1 MQSNKNKKW
10 WLTPLLLLLAI
21 IVLHLF
27 KLQGYWIEKFYST
40 HIYPPIAFLLRTLT
54 GWLPFSLGDILYGL
68 AFIWFLYKIVQFFRH
83 TPTWKKFFAGLKNL
97 TVKALWL
104 YLFFLLMWGL
114 NYYRYGIGYQLNIIP
129 ETYSTDDLKTT
140 TAQLLLDLNANAKK
154 LDSLHYTYP
163 SDKIIFKQAI
173 DMYNAAEKKY
183 IYLRYQQADV
193 KKMLFGTIG
202 NYSGFLGYYNPF
214 TGEAQVNTTAPDF
227 LIPFTTCH
235 EMAHQLGYASESE
248 ASFVGYLVTKYN
260 NQPVFNYSAYFDL
273 FSYANAELYH
283 RDSVAAK
290 QNVKLLD
297 TLVKKDFA
305 AYKKY
310 LIAYRNPI
318 EPLLVKLYGG
328 YLKAHNQP
336 KGIESY
342 DEVVA
347 WIVAYYKKYG
357 TL

>member
-1 MQSNKNKKW
+1 MQLNKTKKW
-10 WLTPLLLLLAI
+10 WLTPLLLILAI
-21 IVLHLF
+21 VVLHLVS
-27 KLQGYWIEKFYST
+27 LHGYWIEKIYST
-40 HIYPPIAFLLRTLT
+40 HIYPPVASLLRILT

-68 AFIWFLYKIVQFFRH
+68 AFIWVLYKTVQFFCH
-83 TPTWKKFFAGLKNL
+83 KPTWRKFLFALRNL
-97 TVKALWL
+97 AVKFLWV
-104 YLFFLLMWGL
+104 YVFFLLMWGL

-129 ETYSTDDLKTT
+129 EEYNTEDLKNT
-140 TAQLLLDLNANAKK
+140 TAQLLLNLNASAKK

-163 SDKIIFKQAI
+163 ANKVIFKQAI
-173 DMYNAAEKKY
+173 DMYDNAEKEYAFFNYKH
-183 IYLRYQQADV
+183 AAV
-193 KKMLFGTIG
+193 KQMFVGTIG

-214 TGEAQVNTTAPDF
+214 TGEAQVNTVVPPF
-227 LIPFTTCH
+227 VIPFTTCH

-260 NQPVFNYSAYFDL
+260 NVPVFNYSAYFDL
-273 FSYANAELYH
+273 FTYANAELYH
-283 RDSVAAK
+283 RDSAAAK

-297 TLVKKDFA
+297 TLVKKDYA
-305 AYKKY
+305 AYRKY
-310 LIAYRNPI
+310 LNAYKNPI
-318 EPLLVKLYGG
+318 EPLLTKLYGS

-336 KGIESY
+336 QGIESY

>member
-10 WLTPLLLLLAI
+10 WLTPLLLILA
-21 IVLHLF
+21 VVALHLLT
-27 KLQGYWIEKFYST
+27 LQGYWIEKIYST
-40 HIYPPIAFLLRTLT
+40 HVYPLVASLLRILT

-68 AFIWFLYKIVQFFRH
+68 AFICVLYKIIQFFRRS
-83 TPTWKKFFAGLKNL
+83 PTWRKFLFALRNL
-97 TVKALWL
+97 VVKFLWV

-129 ETYSTDDLKTT
+129 EQYNTEDLKNT
-140 TAQLLLDLNANAKK
+140 TAQLLLNLNASAKK

-163 SDKIIFKQAI
+163 PDKIIFKQAVG
-173 DMYNAAEKKY
+173 MYETAEKKY
-183 IYLRYQQADV
+183 TFLNYKHAAV
-193 KKMLFGTIG
+193 KKMFAGTIG

-214 TGEAQVNTTAPDF
+214 TGEAQVNTVVPPF
-227 LIPFTTCH
+227 VIPFTTCH
-235 EMAHQLGYASESE
+235 EMAHQIGYASESE
-248 ASFVGYLVTKYN
+248 ASFVGYLVTRYN
-260 NQPVFNYSAYFDL
+260 NVPVFNYSAYFDL
-273 FSYANAELYH
+273 FTYANSELYH

-297 TLVKKDFA
+297 TFVKKDYA

-310 LIAYRNPI
+310 LTSYRNPI
-318 EPLLVKLYGG
+318 APLLTKLYGS

-336 KGIESY
+336 QGIESY

>member
-1 MQSNKNKKW
+1 MRSNKNKKW
-10 WLTPLLLLLAI
+10 WLTPLLLILAI
-21 IVLHLF
+21 IALHFFSLH
-27 KLQGYWIEKFYST
+27 GAWIEKVYST

-54 GWLPFSLGDILYGL
+54 GWLPFSLGEILYGL
-68 AFIWFLYKIVQFFRH
+68 AFIYVLFKTVQFFRH
-83 TPTWKKFFAGLKNL
+83 KPTWRKFLFALRDL
-97 TVKALWL
+97 AVKFLWV

-129 ETYSTDDLKTT
+129 ESYSTEDLKNT
-140 TAQLLLDLNANAKK
+140 TAQLLRNLNRSARK

-163 SDKIIFKQAI
+163 ADKIIFQQAI
-173 DMYNAAEKKY
+173 NMYDSAQKKY
-183 IYLRYQQADV
+183 TFLNYKHAAV
-193 KKMLFGTIG
+193 KKMFVGTIG

-214 TGEAQVNTTAPDF
+214 TGEAQVNTVVPPF
-227 LIPFTTCH
+227 VIPFTTCH
-235 EMAHQLGYASESE
+235 EMAHQIGYASESE
-248 ASFVGYLVTKYN
+248 ASFVGYLVTRYN
-260 NQPVFNYSAYFDL
+260 NVPVFNYSAYFDL
-273 FSYANAELYH
+273 FTYANSELYH

-297 TLVKKDFA
+297 TFVKKDYA

-310 LIAYRNPI
+310 LNAYRNPI
-318 EPLLVKLYGG
+318 APLLTKLYGS

-336 KGIESY
+336 QGIESY

-347 WIVAYYKKYG
+347 WIVAYRKKYG